1 MSWTEDE
8 DQKEQSEAASASSVT
23 HQAQDK
29 SSDSQVIDALKE
41 VLGAQVVERRRARRW
56 KIFFRLVYL
65 LVLIG
70 VITAIIWQSDAG
82 EKMAADSVAVL
93 RMQGVIGAELEVDA
107 NEYVALLDDI
117 YANSGTKAL
126 LIEMNSP
133 GGSPVHAGILY
144 DAISDYR
151 TQRPDVPVWVVVED
165 MAASGGYYIASAA
178 DQIIVDKASLV
189 GSIGVVS
196 GGFEASGLIEKLGVK
211 RRLFTAGEN
220 KAFLDP
226 FSPMSE
232 EAEASWQAV
241 LDQTHEQFINAV
253 KAGRGEKL
261 AANEELFS
269 GMVFT
274 GEQAVELG
282 LADGYGYSQRLLNTQ
297 FSELTPV
304 YYQPYQEPW
313 VQVAKDLGVK
323 MSSSLQSWLMGMR

>member
-8 DQKEQSEAASASSVT
+8 DQKTQQSESASST
-23 HQAQDK
+23 KPSGQAVNA
-29 SSDSQVIDALKE
+29 DSQVVEALKE
-41 VLGAQVVERRRARRW
+41 VLGAQVTERRRARRW

-65 LVLIG
+65 LIFVG
-70 VITAIIWQSDAG
+70 VMTTVVWQSDVDDMAG
-82 EKMAADSVAVL
+82 GDSVAVM
-93 RMQGVIGAELEVDA
+93 RMQGVIGAQAEIDA
-107 NEYVALLDDI
+107 NEYVALLDEI
-117 YANSGTKAL
+117 YANPSTKAL

-144 DAISDYR
+144 DAITQYR
-151 TQRPDVPVWVVVED
+151 AQRPEVPVWVVVED
-165 MAASGGYYIASAA
+165 MAASGGYYIAAAA

-232 EAEASWQAV
+232 EATQSWQAV
-241 LDQTHEQFINAV
+241 LDQTHAQFINAV
-253 KAGRGEKL
+253 KAGRGDKL
-261 AANEELFS
+261 ADNEELFS

-274 GEQAVELG
+274 GAQAVELG
-282 LADGYGYSQRLLNTQ
+282 LADGYGYSQQLLNAQ
-297 FSELTPV
+297 FSELTPT

-313 VQVAKDLGVK
+313 EKMAKELGVEF
-323 MSSSLQSWLMGMR
+323 SQGVQSTLQGLR